1 MRKISIAII
10 ALILACAAQAKVL
23 DKIIAVVDDKI
34 ITLSIVERIK
44 TNLQIRQNIAPFIY
58 NKSKLT
64 NSQVAENIINSK
76 MIRDKLSEFGF
87 VVGDEQVQGNVKQRI
102 AQLGLSQKQLIQF
115 LKQNNMNF
123 DEYFELT
130 REAME
135 YSLFVDRVI
144 SPLISVTEQEIKNTY
159 YKRNLSNQTLSF
171 KYDLVDFYLPKSK
184 LGKNKL
190 SKFKDVL
197 VKFQNTGNLP
207 KAFEGVETNTLGELT
222 EDGLTPGLKK
232 LLKKTDEGSFS
243 APFLLADD
251 YHVFFVK
258 QKDLVESEDF
268 AAQKRKIRGELMKM
282 ATDKMTGIWLARQ
295 KNGHYVK
302 YFK

>member
-1 MRKISIAII
+1 MKNIAI
-10 ALILACAAQAKVL
+10 ALIALLFACVAQAKVI
-23 DKIIAVVDDKI
+23 DKIVAVVDDKI
-34 ITLSIVERIK
+34 ITLSMVQRIVA
-44 TNLQIRQNIAPFIY
+44 NLQIRRNIAPFIY

-64 NSQVAENIINSK
+64 NKEVADNIINAK

-102 AQLGLSQKQLIQF
+102 SQLNLTRKQLIQF
-115 LKQNNMNF
+115 LKQNSMNF

-184 LGKNKL
+184 LGKGKL
-190 SKFKDVL
+190 SKFKSVL
-197 VKFQNTGNLP
+197 IKFQNTGNLP
-207 KAFEGVETNTLGELT
+207 KDYKGVETNTLGELT
-222 EDGLTPGLKK
+222 EDGLTPDLKK

-243 APFLLADD
+243 NPFLLGGD

-258 QKDLVESEDF
+258 KKDLVESEDF
-268 AAQKRKIRGELMKM
+268 TAQKRKIRGELMKN
-282 ATDKMTGIWLARQ
+282 ATDKMTSIWLARQ